1 MDDELLGRFVRE
13 GIFKEIIPTLDLP
26 KAELESFAEA
36 VIERF
41 KNPFIKHYLLSIAL
55 NSVSKFRVRVLPS
68 ILEYIRIKSAVP
80 QRLICSLAA
89 LIMFYRTEE
98 ANDDAEI
105 VSFMK
110 NAAVK
115 DILGRED
122 YWGGDLSMLLSDVEK
137 YIGIAEAQGM
147 RAAVETAMRV

>member
-1 MDDELLGRFVRE
+1 
-13 GIFKEIIPTLDLP
+13 
-26 KAELESFAEA
+26 
-36 VIERF
+36 
-41 KNPFIKHYLLSIAL
+41 
-55 NSVSKFRVRVLPS
+55 
-68 ILEYIRIKSAVP
+68 
-80 QRLICSLAA
+80 
-89 LIMFYRTEE
+89 MFYRTDE

-122 YWGGDLSMLLSDVEK
+122 YWGGDLSMLLSDVKK